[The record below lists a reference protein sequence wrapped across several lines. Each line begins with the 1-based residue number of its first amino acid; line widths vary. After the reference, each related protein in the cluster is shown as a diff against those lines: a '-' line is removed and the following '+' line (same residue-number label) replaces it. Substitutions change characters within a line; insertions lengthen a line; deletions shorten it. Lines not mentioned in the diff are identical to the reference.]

1 MRIIKFDLMP
11 SRWIDRPLFN
21 IYDSWKRRARTI
33 VRHGISLHTRFHVNF
48 LNSNDTHEYS

>member
-21 IYDSWKRRARTI
+21 IYDGWKRRA
-33 VRHGISLHTRFHVNF
+33 RHGISLHTRFHVNF